1 MWATIYH
8 VQSGSS
14 VGSFVPLLRDLG
26 SGEGISAD
34 YCHQKT
40 SLLGRVAS
48 HQSTGMVT
56 DWIVG
61 KVIPSDLEAV
71 EPGFCSE
78 DKNAQNMN
86 SCTNLEVFLS
96 HRQEQSFQAI
106 LETERLSILPTYGAW
121 MQLTGQRTPLETREV
136 HPEEEAEQAAFAFL
150 VEPQQPAPLSAKLL
164 SCGVSNRG
172 LRKTAAE
179 ASVSVHKVEL
189 DGLQGDHHE
198 SPGQR
203 NP

>member
-106 LETERLSILPTYGAW
+106 LETERLPHPPHSTASIQHSFFSPDYGSNF
-121 MQLTGQRTPLETREV
+121 PSS
-136 HPEEEAEQAAFAFL
+136 
-150 VEPQQPAPLSAKLL
+150 LSIFTLKP
-164 SCGVSNRG
+164 SSTSHRG
-172 LRKTAAE
+172 G
-179 ASVSVHKVEL
+179 ASTS
-189 DGLQGDHHE
+189 
-198 SPGQR
+198 
-203 NP
+203 